1 MRLPVA
7 SLLTQRMK
15 APDMRNVN
23 GIQLL
28 NLIAEYG
35 PLSRASLAKLSHLS
49 KPTVSEQV
57 QRLIALG
64 TAVEL
69 GEGEAPSTGGKRPTM
84 LAFHAEAGCVAAVSI
99 GPNAT
104 RIAVSNLM
112 GERKA
117 ETELPTR
124 ASDGPRQLIARMRAA
139 VTKLAGGKAGIAKLR
154 AIAIGVPGRVDCDR
168 GMVLELA
175 NVFNWRDVDFA
186 GPLQR
191 SFGCAVL
198 VDNDV
203 NVALLGEINQG
214 GARQVRSAVLIRL
227 DVGLGAAIAMD
238 RKIHH
243 GSHWAAGE
251 IGHLVPSRSEIQRES
266 TRGYLE
272 SVVGADRIA
281 ALVKST
287 ARRVPALRRHLK
299 TKSPTAALFAAAGE
313 DATVAEIAGE
323 ITHHLC
329 SAVSQHALVCD
340 PEVVLLSGE
349 IFPFILPEIR
359 EFFART
365 IPWTITVALSELG
378 EDAVLLG
385 ATDLALNS
393 SYEQLS
399 RELQLYDSRLAVA
412 AHGA

>member
-1 MRLPVA
+1 MPVA

-28 NLIAEYG
+28 NLIAESG

-64 TAVEL
+64 TVVEL
-69 GEGEAPSTGGKRPTM
+69 GEGEAPATGGKRPTM

-99 GPNAT
+99 GPCIT

-117 ETELPTR
+117 LAELPTL
-124 ASDGPRQLIARMRAA
+124 ASEGPRPLIARIRGAIA
-139 VTKLAGGKAGIAKLR
+139 KLAGGKAGAARLR
-154 AIAIGVPGRVDCDR
+154 AIGIGVPGRVDCDQ
-168 GMVLELA
+168 GTVLELA
-175 NVFNWRDVDFA
+175 NVFDWRDVDLA
-186 GPLQR
+186 GPLR
-191 SFGCAVL
+191 RKFHCAVL

-203 NVALLGEINQG
+203 NVALMGEINQG
-214 GARQVRSAVLIRL
+214 GARHVRSAVLIRL

-251 IGHLVPSRSEIQRES
+251 IGHLVPSRTSIDGES

-272 SVVGADRIA
+272 NVVGADRIA
-281 ALVKST
+281 AVVKT
-287 ARRVPALRRHLK
+287 AARRVPALRRHLK
-299 TKSPTAALFAAAGE
+299 TKSPTAALFEAASE
-313 DATVAEIAGE
+313 DARAAEMARE
-323 ITHHLC
+323 ITYHLC
-329 SAVSQHALVCD
+329 AAVSQHALVCD

-349 IFPFILPEIR
+349 VFTFALPEIQ
-359 EFFART
+359 EFLTRT
-365 IPWTITVALSELG
+365 IPWPSDVRLAELG
-378 EDAVLLG
+378 EEAVLLG
-385 ATDLALNS
+385 ATDLALAS

-399 RELQLYDSRLAVA
+399 RELQVYDSNLAFA
-412 AHGA
+412 AAGA

>member
-28 NLIAEYG
+28 NLIAESG
-35 PLSRASLAKLSHLS
+35 PLSRASLAKLSRLS

-64 TAVEL
+64 TVVEL
-69 GEGEAPSTGGKRPTM
+69 GEGEAPATGGKRPTM
-84 LAFHAEAGCVAAVSI
+84 LAFHAEAGSVAAVSI
-99 GPNAT
+99 GPEST
-104 RIAVSNLM
+104 GIAISNLM

-117 ETELPTR
+117 FEELPTL
-124 ASDGPRQLIARMRAA
+124 ASEGPRHLIARVRAA
-139 VTKLAGGKAGIAKLR
+139 IARLVGGKHAASRLR
-154 AIAIGVPGRVDCDR
+154 AIGIGVPGRVDCKH
-168 GMVLELA
+168 GKVLELA
-175 NVFNWRDVDFA
+175 NVFNWREVDLA
-186 GPLQR
+186 GPLHRKFQ
-191 SFGCAVL
+191 CAVL

-203 NVALLGEINQG
+203 NVALLGEINRG
-214 GARQVRSAVLIRL
+214 GARHVRSAVLIRL

-251 IGHLVPSRSEIQRES
+251 IGHLVPSRSSIGGES

-272 SVVGADRIA
+272 NVVGSDKIA
-281 ALVKST
+281 AAVKAA
-287 ARRVPALRRHLK
+287 ARRVPALRRHLR
-299 TKSPTAALFAAAGE
+299 TKSPTAALFGAAGE
-313 DATVAEIAGE
+313 DARAAEIARE
-323 ITHHLC
+323 ITYHLC
-329 SAVSQHALVCD
+329 TAVSQHALVCD

-349 IFPFILPEIR
+349 VFTFVLPEIR
-359 EFFART
+359 EFLART
-365 IPWTITVALSELG
+365 IPWPSSVALAELG
-378 EDAVLLG
+378 EEAVLLG
-385 ATDLALNS
+385 ATDLALSS

-399 RELQLYDSRLAVA
+399 RELQVYDSDLAIA
-412 AHGA
+412 AAGA

>member
-1 MRLPVA
+1 
-7 SLLTQRMK
+7 MK

-64 TAVEL
+64 TVVEL

-104 RIAVSNLM
+104 RVAVSNLM

-124 ASDGPRQLIARMRAA
+124 ASDGPRQLISRIRTAI
-139 VTKLAGGKAGIAKLR
+139 TKLAGGKPGIAKLR
-154 AIAIGVPGRVDCDR
+154 AIAIGAPGRVDCDR
-168 GMVLELA
+168 GTVLELA

-191 SFGCAVL
+191 NFGCAVL

-272 SVVGADRIA
+272 SAVGADRIA
-281 ALVKST
+281 ALVKT
-287 ARRVPALRRHLK
+287 AARRVPALRRHLK
-299 TKSPTAALFAAAGE
+299 SKSPTAALYGAASE
-313 DATVAEIAGE
+313 DATVAEMARE

-365 IPWTITVALSELG
+365 IPWTIAVALSELG